1 MHITQWAEYGI
12 HFALF
17 IAEAEH
23 LGRCPIGASE
33 IAEAQAID
41 LQYAQQILQRLRKG
55 GIILSVRGPQGGY
68 RLARPPEQIT
78 VRDILLAAEGTTFEL
93 ICDAKP
99 ISTER
104 CAKGAPCGI
113 RVFWRELRDHI
124 DRFLVTNT
132 LADLLAQSPRGEEPV
147 QIGGK
152 PVSA

>member
-23 LGRCPIGASE
+23 LGRSPIGAGE
-33 IAEAQAID
+33 IAEAQGID

-55 GIILSVRGPQGGY
+55 GIILSIRGPQGGY
-68 RLARPPEQIT
+68 RLARSPEKIT

-93 ICDAKP
+93 MCDAKP

-104 CAKGAPCGI
+104 CAKDSPCSI
-113 RVFWRELRDHI
+113 RLFWRELRDHI
-124 DRFLVTNT
+124 DQFLLSNT
-132 LADLLAQSPRGEEPV
+132 LAGLLAQSPRTDQPV

-152 PVSA
+152 IST